1 MRLAAFVITF
11 LAVGMAGCSRVP
23 VEPVVKAATV
33 TVAFPDFPNGVAVVE
48 LGDSLTIDVETL
60 NDGGKGVTWSCAG
73 SACTGLTM
81 KPNSAVYNAS
91 GLTGAATITARSI
104 AQPEVKKT
112 LTIVVNL
119 NDSAPL
125 CSLPLHGLSS

>member
-1 MRLAAFVITF
+1 MRISALVIAGVS
-11 LAVGMAGCSRVP
+11 LLMAGCDRAPVP
-23 VEPVVKAATV
+23 TVKAASV
-33 TVAFPDFPNGVAVVE
+33 TVAFPDFPNGVAVLE
-48 LGDSLTIDVETL
+48 LGDSLTIDVETT

-104 AQPEVKKT
+104 AQPTVTKT

-119 NDSAPL
+119 NDSTVL
-125 CSLPLHGLSS
+125 CALPFHNVLS